1 MLKLARLRRPGYRVP
16 IGRESR
22 MIDLKTQINKVCQRQ
37 GRVISPG
44 IRVGWDRPPRSI
56 KLTEG
61 ESSTVPPSDT
71 PRVGQ
76 GHEALG
82 QCGAE
87 NAHRETALRGWHG
100 WLRRAALNLMDTVFG
115 REVAE
120 EINAELPDS
129 ERRFRA
135 MIDAL
140 PAAVYTTDAEG
151 RLTHFNPAAAELSG
165 RQPQLGTDRWCVSW
179 KLYRDDG
186 SRLPHDECPMAMAL
200 KEGRDIQ
207 GEQIIIERPDSARG
221 WLEAYATPLRDAKG
235 CVVGGV
241 NMLVDIT
248 ERRQAEETRALLA
261 EIVASSD
268 DAIISK
274 DLHGVITSWNRGARE
289 LFGYTAEEA
298 IGKPVTLLI
307 PLDHIDEEPGILERI
322 RRGERIDHYETV
334 RQRKDGSRLDIS
346 LTVSPIRDG
355 SGRVIGAAKIARDI
369 TERKRTEAALRES
382 EERYRTLF
390 DLGPVA
396 VYSCDAS
403 GVIQKFNR
411 CAAELWGREPASGD
425 TDERFCGS
433 FKLFRPDG
441 SFMPHEQCPMAEVV
455 SGKTAEVRDAEVL
468 IERPEGS
475 QVTVVVNILPL
486 TNERGEVTGAISC
499 FYDISERKKT
509 EQQLREYATK
519 LADSDRHKSEF
530 LAMLA
535 HELRNP
541 LAPIRHSLQIMR
553 LSGGDA
559 QTLKSVTELMER
571 QVGYLVG
578 LVDDLLDIN
587 RISLGKIELRRE
599 RIELASVIRNAVEIV
614 RPMSERMEHELT
626 VAVPLQPIYLNAD
639 PLRLTQVVGN
649 LLNNACKF
657 TEKGGRIRLSVERE
671 HEQAVIRVRDNG
683 RGIAAD
689 QLPLIFNMFMQA
701 EVSIERSVSGL
712 GIGLALVKNLVKMHD
727 GTVEAHSAGVGHG
740 SEFVVRLPIT
750 AEAPAPQPVDER
762 TTAAARLI
770 LVVDDNRDAAESLAM
785 LLQLTGHEAHT
796 AHDGLEAVE
805 TAAQVRP
812 DLILLDIGLPKI
824 NGYEVARRI
833 RDQPWGKTMV
843 LVALTGWGQDQDRQR
858 SREAGFDGHIVKPVD
873 TAALTK
879 LLAEFPSA
887 GDIR

>member
-1 MLKLARLRRPGYRVP
+1 MKP
-16 IGRESR
+16 
-22 MIDLKTQINKVCQRQ
+22 TQ
-37 GRVISPG
+37 
-44 IRVGWDRPPRSI
+44 
-56 KLTEG
+56 G

-71 PRVGQ
+71 LRVGQ
-76 GHEALG
+76 GYEAFG

-87 NAHRETALRGWHG
+87 NARRETELRGRHG
-100 WLRRAALNLMDTVFG
+100 WLRRAALNLMDAVFG
-115 REVAE
+115 RQVAE
-120 EINAELPDS
+120 EIKAEVPDG

-165 RQPQLGTDRWCVSW
+165 CTPQLGTDRWCVSW

-186 SRLPHDECPMAMAL
+186 SRMPHDDCPMAMAL
-200 KEGRDIQ
+200 REGRDIQ
-207 GEQIIIERPDSARG
+207 GEEIIIERPDSARR

-235 CVVGGV
+235 CVVGGI

-274 DLHGVITSWNRGARE
+274 DLQGVITSWNRGARE

-307 PLDHIDEEPGILERI
+307 PPDHIDEEPGILERI
-322 RRGERIDHYETV
+322 RRGETIDHYETV
-334 RQRKDGSRLDIS
+334 RQRKDGRRLHIS
-346 LTVSPIRDG
+346 LTVSPIRNAG
-355 SGRVIGAAKIARDI
+355 GRVIGAAKIARDI
-369 TERKRTEAALRES
+369 TERKRAEAALRES
-382 EERYRTLF
+382 ENRYRTLF
-390 DLGPVA
+390 DLSPVA

-411 CAAELWGREPASGD
+411 RAAELWEREPASGD

-441 SFMPHEQCPMAEVV
+441 SFMPYEQCPMAEVV
-455 SGKTAEVRDAEVL
+455 SGKIAEVRGAEVL

-475 QVTVVVNILPL
+475 RVTVVVNILPL
-486 TNERGEVTGAISC
+486 KNERGEVTGAINC
-499 FYDISERKKT
+499 FYDITERKRA
-509 EQQLREYATK
+509 EAQLREYATQ
-519 LADSDRHKSEF
+519 LAEFDRRKNEF

-541 LAPIRHSLQIMR
+541 LAPIRHGLQIMR
-553 LSGGDA
+553 LAGGDA
-559 QTLKSVTELMER
+559 QTVKSVTELMER
-571 QVGYLVG
+571 QAGHLMG
-578 LVDDLLDIN
+578 LVDDLLDVN
-587 RISLGKIELRRE
+587 RISRGKIELRRE
-599 RIELASVIRNAVEIV
+599 RIELAAVVKDAVEIA
-614 RPMSERMEHELT
+614 RPLSERMEHELT
-626 VAVPLQPIYLNAD
+626 VTVPAEPICVNAD
-639 PLRLTQVVGN
+639 PLRLAQVVGN

-657 TEKGGRIRLSVERE
+657 TEKRGRVRLSVERE
-671 HEQAVIRVRDNG
+671 AEQAVIRVRDNG
-683 RGIAAD
+683 IGIAAD

-701 EVSIERSVSGL
+701 DVSIERSVSGL
-712 GIGLALVKNLVKMHD
+712 GIGLALVKSLVEMHG

-740 SEFVVRLPIT
+740 SEFVVRLPVT

-762 TTAAARLI
+762 TTAAARRI
-770 LVVDDNRDAAESLAM
+770 LVVDDSRDAAESLAT
-785 LLQLTGHEAHT
+785 LLELTGNETHT

-805 TAAQVRP
+805 TAARVRP
-812 DLILLDIGLPKI
+812 DLVLLDIGLPKI
-824 NGYEVARRI
+824 NGYEAARRI
-833 RDQPWGKTMV
+833 REQPWGKSLV
-843 LVALTGWGQDQDRQR
+843 LVALTGWGQDEDRQK
-858 SREAGFDGHIVKPVD
+858 SREAGFNGHVVKPVD
-873 TAALTK
+873 IAALTK